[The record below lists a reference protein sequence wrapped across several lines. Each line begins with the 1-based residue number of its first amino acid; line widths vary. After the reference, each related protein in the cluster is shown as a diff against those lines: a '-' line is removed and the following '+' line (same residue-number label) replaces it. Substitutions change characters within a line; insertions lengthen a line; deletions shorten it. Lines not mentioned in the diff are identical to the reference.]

1 MYPCINRLHSHK
13 QVVVTESGS
22 IDGDDNSVVVAKQS
36 SESTPMLEDGSVA
49 NDDTGTEVV
58 DNSDDSV
65 SEEDDV
71 VLVQDVEA
79 DEEDVVIEQ
88 VHAVD

>member
-1 MYPCINRLHSHK
+1 
-13 QVVVTESGS
+13 
-22 IDGDDNSVVVAKQS
+22 
-36 SESTPMLEDGSVA
+36 MLVDHLVA
-49 NDDTGTEVV
+49 NDENNTSDAVTEVD

-65 SEEDDV
+65 SEEDDL

-88 VHAVD
+88 VHAID

>member
-1 MYPCINRLHSHK
+1 M
-13 QVVVTESGS
+13 VVVE
-22 IDGDDNSVVVAKQS
+22 QS
-36 SESTPMLEDGSVA
+36 SESTPMLEDGLVA
-49 NDDTGTEVV
+49 DDDTGDDVIEAV

-88 VHAVD
+88 VQTVHVVD